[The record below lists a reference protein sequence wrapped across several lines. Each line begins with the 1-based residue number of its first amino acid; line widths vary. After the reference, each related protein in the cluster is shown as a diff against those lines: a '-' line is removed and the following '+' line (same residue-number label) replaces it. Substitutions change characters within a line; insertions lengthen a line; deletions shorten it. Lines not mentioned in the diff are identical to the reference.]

1 MKIMNDYWQF
11 FFAASAGLG
20 LSVFFYAGLY
30 ITVTRGLS
38 SQRPAL
44 WFFSS
49 FLLRIALV
57 LTGFYFISD
66 GHWQRLIA
74 CLSAFMV
81 TGVVIKVW
89 KIMPPTL
96 ETKTGKVPEKT
107 APKRDAHHA
116 T

>member
-1 MKIMNDYWQF
+1 MNDYWPLF
-11 FFAASAGLG
+11 FSMVAGFV
-20 LSVFFYAGLY
+20 LSVFFYGGLY
-30 ITVTRGLS
+30 LTVSHALN

-49 FLLRIALV
+49 FLLRMGLL
-57 LTGFYFISD
+57 LTGVYFVSD

-74 CLSAFMV
+74 CLSAFAV

-89 KIMPPTL
+89 KYMPSPL
-96 ETKTGKVPEKT
+96 ENTERLTEKTVPEKDT
-107 APKRDAHHA
+107 RHA